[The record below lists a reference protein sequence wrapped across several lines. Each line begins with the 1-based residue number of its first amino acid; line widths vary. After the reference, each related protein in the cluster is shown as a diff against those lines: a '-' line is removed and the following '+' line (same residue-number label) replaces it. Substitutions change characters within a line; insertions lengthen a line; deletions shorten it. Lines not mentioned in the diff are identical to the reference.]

1 MIQIGAGK
9 TMKRLDEMLTS
20 AMDGNFEE
28 SRFDET
34 ELSRLESRWKQYVT
48 STQKDVE
55 QIRKERENMRSLVSD
70 IAHQT
75 RTPLAN
81 ILLYAGLLAEKAE
94 GEEERFLAEQILS
107 HTGKLEFLIQS
118 LVKMSRLESNMLE
131 VVPRQQRLEPLLE
144 DVIAA
149 FQAKAA
155 KKEIHLACE
164 EQPDVICAYDRKWTG
179 EALGNILDNAVKYSP
194 SGSRIQIRV
203 RVFEFYVYIE
213 VEDEGIGI
221 REEERAQ
228 IFGRFYR
235 GKQVQQDDGVGVGL
249 YLARE
254 ILARENGYIKV
265 RSTEGEGSVFGLYLP
280 RRDSGQNRS

>member
-155 KKEIHLACE
+155 KKEI
-164 EQPDVICAYDRKWTG
+164 
-179 EALGNILDNAVKYSP
+179 
-194 SGSRIQIRV
+194 
-203 RVFEFYVYIE
+203 
-213 VEDEGIGI
+213 
-221 REEERAQ
+221 RELIAAQ
-228 IFGRFYR
+228 S
-235 GKQVQQDDGVGVGL
+235 
-249 YLARE
+249 E
-254 ILARENGYIKV
+254 
-265 RSTEGEGSVFGLYLP
+265 
-280 RRDSGQNRS
+280 